1 METKQITYNDI
12 PSELFEKLLIE
23 DALNRLGFF
32 ESSESGLP
40 KRSWGPIEVIA
51 GPWIPHWKLIITIKQ
66 NNDRNIYLPQELA
79 IGLNMRPIDILA
91 IIYCACDSFF
101 RKEDPPKELMWGKME
116 WDRYNKEQR
125 EEYERR
131 PKVRAEKSFFRF
143 CISYIEKKYDWPN
156 EDFDVEFSHA
166 DGQLKIMAKDIV
178 VFCPAIGT
186 FNGTLTISARQ
197 LIRRLPKRFVS
208 PTVFIEVIK
217 EDKVIISS
225 HMFPAK
231 WIEKSASPK
240 FAVKKDLIGI
250 VPIPQNSEKLNQ
262 ESKNALLALKQN
274 PDETGLYCLQ
284 LAEWSLKNR
293 LEDPD
298 GRLTTTLKEMKGW
311 KHQNVM
317 LFLCRN
323 QDTKEEEDPVPWDK
337 VKDDPKELADQIVL
351 TIHDKLATMP
361 TLQCY
366 PRRPLKVL
374 Q

>member
-1 METKQITYNDI
+1 MNCEDI
-12 PSELFEKLLIE
+12 PAELTETLPIE
-23 DALNRLGFF
+23 IALNRLGFF
-32 ESSESGLP
+32 EKSEFGLP

-51 GPWIPHWKLIITIKQ
+51 GPWICDWKLLITIKTK
-66 NNDRNIYLPQELA
+66 NDRFIYVPQELS
-79 IGLNMRPIDILA
+79 IGRSMRPIDILV
-91 IIYCACDSFF
+91 IIYCACDSLFL
-101 RKEDPPKELMWGKME
+101 KEEPPIELLWGKME

-131 PKVRAEKSFFRF
+131 PKVWAEKSFFRF

-197 LIRRLPKRFVS
+197 LFRRIPKRFVS

-217 EDKVIISS
+217 EDKAIISS
-225 HMFPAK
+225 HMISAK
-231 WIEKSASPK
+231 WIEKTASPK
-240 FAVKKDLIGI
+240 CMVTEDLIGV
-250 VPIPQNSEKLNQ
+250 VPIPQNNEKLNQ

-298 GRLTTTLKEMKGW
+298 GRLTTTLEEMKGW

-337 VKDDPKELADQIVL
+337 VKDDPKELADQILL
-351 TIHDKLATMP
+351 TIHDKLTTMLP
-361 TLQCY
+361 CY
-366 PRRPLKVL
+366 PQRRGI
-374 Q
+374 